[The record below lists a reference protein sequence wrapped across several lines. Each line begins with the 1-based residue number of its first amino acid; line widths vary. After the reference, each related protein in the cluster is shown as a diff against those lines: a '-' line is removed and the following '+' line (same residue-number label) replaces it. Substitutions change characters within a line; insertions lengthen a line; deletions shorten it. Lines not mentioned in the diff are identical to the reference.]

1 MNRIK
6 RVVVFGLCLAGI
18 VLIGYPILTQLGQ
31 FALSDESASHILLIP
46 LVTAAL
52 IYQRRERIFA
62 AVKPNYSLGV
72 PLLCAG
78 ATLLIAAR
86 FGPLAEATAF
96 LTLSAAALVILAIG
110 AFVIAFGRSAAGA
123 AAFPL
128 LFLAAAIPIPD
139 QLLSVAIDL
148 LKRGSTEAVAVL
160 FRATATPFHR
170 EGFVFNLPNLA
181 IEVADECSGIR
192 SSIALTLTSL
202 LGGYTFLRSPITR
215 SALLL
220 AVLPLTV
227 VKNAI
232 RIVALSLL
240 TIHVDPTFI
249 TGRLHHDGG
258 VVFFLMALVLMAPW
272 LMFLRRLEKGRSTS
286 PEAAVPKAVVA

>member
-1 MNRIK
+1 MMKSIRPAAT
-6 RVVVFGLCLAGI
+6 FALCLLGI
-18 VLIGYPILTQLGQ
+18 GLIGYPILKQLTEYS
-31 FALSDESASHILLIP
+31 FSDESASHIVLIP
-46 LVTAAL
+46 FVTAAL
-52 IYQRRERIFA
+52 IYRQRERIFSVVYA
-62 AVKPNYSLGV
+62 DYRFGL
-72 PLLCAG
+72 PLVCAG
-78 ATLLIAAR
+78 AILLFAVR
-86 FGPLAEATAF
+86 FGPLASTRVS
-96 LTLSAAALVILAIG
+96 LTLSASALVLLSIG
-110 AFVIAFGRSAAGA
+110 AFVTIFGRPAARA
-123 AAFPL
+123 ALFPL
-128 LFLAAAIPIPD
+128 LFLAAAIPIPE
-139 QLLSVAIDL
+139 QLLNVAIDV
-148 LKRGSTEAVAVL
+148 LKRGSTEAVALL
-160 FRATATPFHR
+160 FRATSTPFHR

-220 AVLPLTV
+220 AVLPVTI

-258 VVFFLMALVLMAPW
+258 VAFFLMALALMAPW
-272 LMFLRRLEKGRSTS
+272 LVLLRRLEKTRSSSAEPATK
-286 PEAAVPKAVVA
+286 VVVA

>member
-1 MNRIK
+1 MNSIK
-6 RVVVFGLCLAGI
+6 PAISFGLCLMGI
-18 VLIGYPILTQLGQ
+18 VLLGYPILTRLTG
-31 FALSDESASHILLIP
+31 FALSEESASHIVLIP
-46 LVTAAL
+46 LVTAVL
-52 IYQRRERIFA
+52 ILQQRERIFA
-62 AVKPNYSLGV
+62 AVKTDYSIGL

-78 ATLLIAAR
+78 AMLMTAVR
-86 FGPLAEATAF
+86 FGPLAGAPAF
-96 LTLSAAALVILAIG
+96 LTLSAAALVMLTIG
-110 AFVIAFGRSAAGA
+110 AFVTVFGRSAASA
-123 AAFPL
+123 ALFPL

-139 QLLSVAIDL
+139 QLLNVAIEV

-170 EGFVFNLPNLA
+170 EGFVFTLPNLA

-202 LGGYTFLRSPITR
+202 LGGYTFLQSPVTR

-220 AVLPLTV
+220 AILPVTI

-272 LMFLRRLEKGRSTS
+272 LVFLRRFEKGRSS
-286 PEAAVPKAVVA
+286 PAEPAAKAVVA